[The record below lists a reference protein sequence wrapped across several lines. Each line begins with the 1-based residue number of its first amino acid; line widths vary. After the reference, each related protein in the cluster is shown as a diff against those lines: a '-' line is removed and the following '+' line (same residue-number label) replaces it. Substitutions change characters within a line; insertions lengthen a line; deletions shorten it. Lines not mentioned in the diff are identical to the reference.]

1 MNDLLL
7 NNNVTQGKRMLDTLN
22 WIRMSKQC
30 WTLVDENCK
39 VMAAIHTAYDDVDG
53 DEQFIWDVEIEGEEF
68 GSYVSLYCA
77 KMAVQK
83 AIYEFEAKMAA
94 SEKRAKTRKKKEVKV
109 KSVAK
114 K

>member
-1 MNDLLL
+1 MNKIL
-7 NNNVTQGKRMLDTLN
+7 QGTKRMLDTLS
-22 WIRMSKQC
+22 WVKMSKQC
-30 WTLVDENCK
+30 WTLVDTDCK
-39 VMAAIHTAYDDVDG
+39 VMAVIYTAYDEDDG
-53 DEQFIWDVEIEGEEF
+53 DENFIWDVEIEGEEF

>member
-1 MNDLLL
+1 MNKII
-7 NNNVTQGKRMLDTLN
+7 QGTNGMLDQLN
-22 WIRMSKQC
+22 WVKMSKQC
-30 WTLVDENCK
+30 WTLVDPDCK
-39 VMAAIHTAYDDVDG
+39 VMAVIYTAYDESDG
-53 DEQFIWDVEIEGEEF
+53 DENFIWDVEIEGEEF